1 MQQLTTQRSLGELF
15 GELAQNTGT
24 LVRKEVELVSAEMTA
39 KAKVAG
45 REVAFVASGGALT
58 MIGAIV
64 LMAALI
70 LVLGTVMPLW
80 ASALLVGA
88 VVTVVGGVVAALGI
102 RGLKAIEAAP
112 RQTMETLEENRQWIK
127 EQMSR

>member
-1 MQQLTTQRSLGELF
+1 MQQISTQRSLGALF

-24 LVRKEVELVSAEMTA
+24 LVRKEVELASAEMTA

-45 REVAFVASGGALT
+45 REVAFVAGGGALT
-58 MIGAIV
+58 MIGAVV

-80 ASALLVGA
+80 GAAL
-88 VVTVVGGVVAALGI
+88 VVGGVVTAIGGVVAAIGI
-102 RGLKAIEAAP
+102 RGLKAIEPAP